1 MTSVNIHTIP
11 KYLSLVVSALMRG
24 SLQNTEIQHSSPFLC
39 KYFYKIDIKHL
50 MCSTITT
57 TLTLISDMN
66 DNEFPSKLVNLRQLL
81 AAKAVDVDSLAR

>member
-1 MTSVNIHTIP
+1 
-11 KYLSLVVSALMRG
+11 MRG

-66 DNEFPSKLVNLRQLL
+66 DNEFPSKLINLRQLL
-81 AAKAVDVDSLAR
+81 AAKAAKYSLGISWQLCSQKNLYIIIIKTGF